1 MLSTMAAAILA
12 CSTVA
17 PRRGPERSTELATSA
32 TGPRLCAHGERRPR
46 EPRVI
51 ESRSSAT
58 TAVGKTVNEL
68 DATGRVVVTK
78 IDLDGDGQIEQTV
91 TRRYDGAR
99 RLVEVQDDE
108 RTQRF
113 VHDRDG
119 RVVARETEARGR
131 AVDHTELA
139 YDDHGRVARELGDLD
154 DVRYV
159 HDPAGC
165 IIREQHFHPG
175 DDASPYIDLASMC
188 DSAGHRVSLKGEG
201 GAGRVDETWRY
212 DDHGNLVEHA
222 VSHDGSLQLVTRVS
236 YDSAGRRIA
245 EEYRNAAG
253 TLTGDRVFT
262 YDSEGNVSTDQTDD
276 LVEHRW
282 TRNSYFYDAARSG
295 CGAGSPHRGGKAA
308 EIAGEQA
315 DACVR

>member
-1 MLSTMAAAILA
+1 M
-12 CSTVA
+12 
-17 PRRGPERSTELATSA
+17 
-32 TGPRLCAHGERRPR
+32 
-46 EPRVI
+46 I